1 MSLGGGFLNKK
12 RINRILNNCR
22 IKQSNDCSLSNII
35 MPPVNTK
42 KNSISKLRAEPYQ
55 MPIIL
60 KDIPKISRNSPKKTI
75 FLSVRMPSAEP
86 NLNSLDI
93 YPDDK

>member
-12 RINRILNNCR
+12 RIDRILNKCK
-22 IKQSNDCSLSNII
+22 IKQSNDCSLSSII
-35 MPPVNTK
+35 MPPLNTK
-42 KNSISKLRAEPYQ
+42 KNSISKLRAEAFQ

-60 KDIPKISRNSPKKTI
+60 KDMPKASRNSPKKTI

-86 NLNSLDI
+86 NLNF
-93 YPDDK
+93 